1 MKIEQLNK
9 IEFNVSFLTNKCYIG
24 TAKAAGKNMPTARV
38 ITGDKR
44 DVTDDVLSAVVMIIS
59 NNNEEGKRTI
69 LTTDNGMKVG
79 FEIYEVSNEQI
90 Q

>member
-1 MKIEQLNK
+1 MKLEQLNK

-24 TAKAAGKNMPTARV
+24 TAKPAGKDIPKTRI

-59 NNNEEGKRTI
+59 NNNKDGKRTI

-79 FEIYEVSNEQI
+79 LDIYEVTDEQI
-90 Q
+90 S